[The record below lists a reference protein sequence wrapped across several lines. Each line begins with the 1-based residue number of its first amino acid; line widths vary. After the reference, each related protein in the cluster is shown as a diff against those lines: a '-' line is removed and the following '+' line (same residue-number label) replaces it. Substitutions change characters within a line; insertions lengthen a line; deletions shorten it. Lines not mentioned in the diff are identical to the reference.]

1 MLKKRFKQWR
11 KEYLSWKIWVKKL
24 TWGLIGY
31 RKKMIKYA
39 FGQLKVLLKDSKI
52 KCMIDKETAEYLEK

>member
-1 MLKKRFKQWR
+1 
-11 KEYLSWKIWVKKL
+11 
-24 TWGLIGY
+24 
-31 RKKMIKYA
+31 MIKYA